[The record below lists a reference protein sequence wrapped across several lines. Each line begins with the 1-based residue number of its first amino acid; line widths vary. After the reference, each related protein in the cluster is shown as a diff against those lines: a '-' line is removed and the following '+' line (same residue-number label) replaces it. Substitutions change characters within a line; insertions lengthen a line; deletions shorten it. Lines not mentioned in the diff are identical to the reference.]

1 MGKSAFSSFIEKI
14 IFVWKIPSFPV
25 LYLTNFI
32 FGLAMSFFAPF
43 SSLFG
48 IDEVGMSNIGFGI
61 FMTVMAVGGIVLST
75 YIAKRSDLHIGRKKL
90 LIITTSAGI
99 LGYLCF
105 AFIRNPYML
114 GASAFLLLGT
124 AAAAVPQLWAYARE
138 ALKHADVPSSQT
150 PFVMNIFRMFF
161 ALAWTVG
168 PAVAAWLLVIVGF
181 RGLFLFVAAG
191 YALGL
196 LVIIFLLKDIPR
208 VNQSSPEPI
217 RIKRFIAKP
226 HISGNL
232 AAALLLAAATSVHML
247 NVPQFVTKI
256 LGGTEMD
263 VGMIFSVPPIFE
275 VPMMVGV
282 GLLATRFDNGLLI
295 KIGFGLAFIYFALFY
310 FVTEPWQIY
319 PLQILSAA
327 QVSITA
333 GIAISYFQDFI
344 PDAPGTATTLYM
356 NSTQIGSTAGYLLFG
371 ILAEAISYGNVIL
384 VYAIIAGVALL
395 CLILFG
401 KERVKAAET
410 GKVRVRKI

>member
-1 MGKSAFSSFIEKI
+1 MTIMEKSAFSSLKEKI

-61 FMTVMAVGGIVLST
+61 FMTVMAAGGIIIST
-75 YIAKRSDLHIGRKKL
+75 YIAKRSDIHISRKKL

-99 LGYLCF
+99 LGYVCF
-105 AFIRNPYML
+105 AFIRNPYIL
-114 GASAFLLLGT
+114 GASAFFLLGT

-138 ALKHADVPSSQT
+138 ALKHADVPGSQT

-161 ALAWTVG
+161 ALSWTVG
-168 PAVAAWLLVIVGF
+168 PAIAAWLLVMVGF
-181 RGLFLFVAAG
+181 KGLFLFVAAG

-196 LVIIFLLKDIPR
+196 LVIIFLLKDIPKI
-208 VNQSSPEPI
+208 NQSSSEPVQ
-217 RIKRFIAKP
+217 IKRFITKP

-247 NVPQFVTKI
+247 NVPQFVTKV

-275 VPMMVGV
+275 VPMMIAI

-327 QVSITA
+327 QV
-333 GIAISYFQDFI
+333 
-344 PDAPGTATTLYM
+344 
-356 NSTQIGSTAGYLLFG
+356 
-371 ILAEAISYGNVIL
+371 
-384 VYAIIAGVALL
+384 
-395 CLILFG
+395 
-401 KERVKAAET
+401 
-410 GKVRVRKI
+410 